1 MNQNEDYRFDLAV
14 YAGQEFISKVKAI
27 TEEQETPFLVVDLK
41 RVAQKYDALEEALP
55 EAKIYYAVKANPH
68 DDVLRLLIQRGTFF
82 DFASPYEL
90 DQLLFLGADPE
101 KLSYGNPIKKARHIA
116 YVYKRGVRLFA
127 CDSESD
133 LKKIAENAPGSRV
146 FFRILTSGEGA
157 DWPLSRKFGAEREVI
172 SRLIPMARD
181 LGVIPAGISF
191 HVGSQQKNLA
201 QWEPSIAEARAL
213 FDEAAALGIKMT
225 LLNLGGGFPARYL
238 DPLPPL
244 SAYRDAIM
252 DSLHRHFPEGFPELI
267 IEPGRYMVGE
277 AGVLVTEVVMIANKS
292 GHPEDTP
299 WMFLDAG
306 KFGGLAETLDEAIKY
321 PIYSER
327 TGAAREYIL
336 AGPTCD
342 SADVMYEKY
351 KYRLPVSVQEGDY
364 LYIFSTGAYTS
375 TYSSIAFNGLPP
387 LATYVIDD

>member
-1 MNQNEDYRFDLAV
+1 
-14 YAGQEFISKVKAI
+14 
-27 TEEQETPFLVVDLK
+27 
-41 RVAQKYDALEEALP
+41 
-55 EAKIYYAVKANPH
+55 
-68 DDVLRLLIQRGTFF
+68 
-82 DFASPYEL
+82 
-90 DQLLFLGADPE
+90 
-101 KLSYGNPIKKARHIA
+101 
-116 YVYKRGVRLFA
+116 
-127 CDSESD
+127 
-133 LKKIAENAPGSRV
+133 
-146 FFRILTSGEGA
+146 
-157 DWPLSRKFGAEREVI
+157 
-172 SRLIPMARD
+172 
-181 LGVIPAGISF
+181 
-191 HVGSQQKNLA
+191 
-201 QWEPSIAEARAL
+201 
-213 FDEAAALGIKMT
+213 
-225 LLNLGGGFPARYL
+225 
-238 DPLPPL
+238 
-244 SAYRDAIM
+244 
-252 DSLHRHFPEGFPELI
+252 
-267 IEPGRYMVGE
+267 
-277 AGVLVTEVVMIANKS
+277 MIANKS